1 MPNTVIVTREEPI
14 AVVQINRPEVR
25 NALND
30 EVMSELVA
38 ATRRLDDDEAIRCI
52 IITGDDKAF
61 CAGADIKEEFVKAT
75 PVSMLARDLTSQ
87 WEALRKIRTPLVA
100 AVSGYALGGGCELAM
115 ICDVIVAS
123 ETARFGQP
131 EINLGIIPG
140 AGGTQRLTRTVGKYV
155 ANEIILTGRF
165 VNAAE
170 AEAMGLAAQVYPAA
184 SWLDDA
190 KTLARTIAE
199 KPPVAARLATEAV
212 DLALNSTPDARLE
225 FEREAFYL
233 LSAGQDLD
241 ARLGTIEKG
250 GDLRLGDELR
260 RRSPPVIATIRTMRK
275 PVVAAVNGVAAG
287 AGLGLAVAC
296 DVRVAAASASF
307 RAAWGRV
314 GLVPDAGS
322 AFFLPRLLGWGRALD
337 MVLTGDPVSA
347 DAALSYGLA
356 TRVWPDD
363 QFAAKWREDAQTPAP
378 GATQAVALTQ
388 EGVNAAMARGFS
400 EILEIEA
407 ALQDPAG
414 PTAGYAP
421 WGEGCV
427 AP

>member
-14 AVVQINRPEVR
+14 AVVRINRPEVR

-52 IITGDDKAF
+52 VITGDDKAF

-75 PVSMLARDLTSQ
+75 PVSMLAHDLTSQ
-87 WEALRKIRTPLVA
+87 WEALRHIRTPLVA

-170 AEAMGLAAQVYPAA
+170 AKAIGLAAQVYPAA
-184 SWLDDA
+184 TWLEDA
-190 KTLARTIAE
+190 KALARTIAE

-212 DLALNSTPDARLE
+212 DLAWNSTLDAGLE
-225 FEREAFYL
+225 FERKAFYL
-233 LSAGQDLD
+233 LF
-241 ARLGTIEKG
+241 
-250 GDLRLGDELR
+250 
-260 RRSPPVIATIRTMRK
+260 AT
-275 PVVAAVNGVAAG
+275 
-287 AGLGLAVAC
+287 
-296 DVRVAAASASF
+296 
-307 RAAWGRV
+307 
-314 GLVPDAGS
+314 
-322 AFFLPRLLGWGRALD
+322 
-337 MVLTGDPVSA
+337 
-347 DAALSYGLA
+347 
-356 TRVWPDD
+356 
-363 QFAAKWREDAQTPAP
+363 EDKK
-378 GATQAVALTQ
+378 
-388 EGVNAAMARGFS
+388 EGVDAFVNKRKAVFKGK
-400 EILEIEA
+400 
-407 ALQDPAG
+407 
-414 PTAGYAP
+414 
-421 WGEGCV
+421 
-427 AP
+427 